1 MLWTSREGA
10 EDLVSAQDIVERG
23 ESQGELQG
31 VSQSMETG
39 LTAVILRMGV
49 PHGPAARNEALKYA
63 SSSVNTT

>member
-10 EDLVSAQDIVERG
+10 EDPASAQDIVERG

-39 LTAVILRMGV
+39 LTAAILRMGV

-63 SSSVNTT
+63 SASVNTT